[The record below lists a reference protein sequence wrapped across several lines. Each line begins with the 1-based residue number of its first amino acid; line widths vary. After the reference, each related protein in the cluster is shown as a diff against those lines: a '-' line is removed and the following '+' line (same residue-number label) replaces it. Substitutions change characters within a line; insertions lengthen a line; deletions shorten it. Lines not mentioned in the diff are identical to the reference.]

1 MDAFTQF
8 GQALLSV
15 CQPVSL
21 LFMLAGVII
30 GIIFGSIPGL
40 SAAMAVALILPL
52 TFSMKAVLGM
62 NMLVAVYI
70 GGISGGLISAILLNM
85 PGTASSIATC
95 FDGHPYGHE
104 WQGRKSPALWDCLFF
119 CRFCIFFHY
128 FDLFCAETGCYCT

>member
-85 PGTASSIATC
+85 PGTASSISSSATASM
-95 FDGHPYGHE
+95 
-104 WQGRKSPALWDCLFF
+104 R
-119 CRFCIFFHY
+119 
-128 FDLFCAETGCYCT
+128 T